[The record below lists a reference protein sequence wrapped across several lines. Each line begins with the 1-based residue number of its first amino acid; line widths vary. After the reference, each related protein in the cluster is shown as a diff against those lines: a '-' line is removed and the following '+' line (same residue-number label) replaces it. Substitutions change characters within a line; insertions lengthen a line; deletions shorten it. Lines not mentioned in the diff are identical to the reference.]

1 LISAA
6 VIPERIKSEETSMA
20 SFTRTASAEW
30 QGTGKEGKGNLTT
43 QSGVLSA
50 TPYGFNTR
58 FGDTKGSNPE
68 ELLAASHAGCFTMAL
83 AFALTGA
90 GFTPTRLATSA
101 AVTLE
106 SDGPGFKI
114 SKSALKLEASV
125 PNITQEQFKTIA
137 EGAKAGCPI
146 SKVLKADI
154 TLDWKLA

>member
-1 LISAA
+1 MAISKAHA
-6 VIPERIKSEETSMA
+6 TW
-20 SFTRTASAEW
+20 T
-30 QGTGKEGKGNLTT
+30 GTLKEGAGTMKGD
-43 QSGVLSA
+43 SGHFDAPFTFVSRFEGAA
-50 TPYGFNTR
+50 TGT
-58 FGDTKGSNPE
+58 NPE

-90 GFTPTRLATSA
+90 GFTPTKLATSA

-125 PNITQEQFKTIA
+125 PDITKDQFQKIA

-146 SKVLKADI
+146 SRLLKTNI
-154 TLDWKLA
+154 TLTAKLVS